1 MRNALGP
8 VMLDLAGPEL
18 SAAESEL
25 LRHPLVGGLILFS
38 RNYRSPRQLCELTAT
53 IRALR
58 TPELLIAVDH
68 EGGRVQRFRDGF
80 TAIPAMRRL
89 GEAWDRDRTGA
100 CAAAHDIAY
109 VLAGELLACGV
120 DFSFTPVLDVDF
132 GASGVIGDR
141 ALHPDPAAIAQLSA
155 ALIAGL
161 RAAGMAGV
169 GKHFPGHGYVR
180 ADSHL
185 AVPLDE
191 RSYAEIEAADLLP
204 YRELIKQGLAA
215 VMPAHV
221 IYPKVDAR
229 PAGFSPKWLQQ
240 VLRGQLNFDGMIF
253 SDDLSMEAR
262 MAGGMVE
269 RAGRAC
275 SRMRQSSSNAPR
287 RQRWMGSPALEQR
300 RAGRC
305 VARGGQGR
313 EVCSTMPVSEAKAA
327 WTASPDAARY
337 TAPHA
342 RPLQP
347 GLPRLPAARGLSR
360 SGAKRPSRLSRAAGA
375 GVRRSRGRVADRRPG
390 AGHARRQPNRKA
402 VYGRSCGP
410 HPVPDPVCV
419 RFRQPAGIRARR

>member
-1 MRNALGP
+1 MRNAPGP

-18 SAAESEL
+18 SPGESEL
-25 LRHPLVGGLILFS
+25 LRHPLVGGIILFS
-38 RNYRSPRQLCELTAT
+38 RNYRSPRQLCELTVA

-89 GEAWDRDRTGA
+89 GKAWDRDRAGA

-141 ALHPDPAAIAQLSA
+141 ALHADPAAIAQLSA

-169 GKHFPGHGYVR
+169 GKHFPGHGFVR

-185 AVPLDE
+185 AVPVDE

-204 YRELIKQGLAA
+204 YRALIKHGLSA

-221 IYPKVDAR
+221 IYPKIDAF

-240 VLRGQLNFDGMIF
+240 ILRGQLDFDGMIF
-253 SDDLSMEAR
+253 SDDLSMEGASV
-262 MAGGMVE
+262 AGGVVE
-269 RAGRAC
+269 RGRAALAAGC
-275 SRMRQSSSNAPR
+275 DMVLLCNAP
-287 RQRWMGSPALEQR
+287 QAADELLKGLAGASSPH
-300 RAGRC
+300 RAGSMRG
-305 VARGGQGR
+305 ARRIHGLEALQR
-313 EVCSTMPVSEAKAA
+313 DARYAQAKAA
-327 WTASPDAARY
+327 LDRFAA
-337 TAPHA
+337 TSA
-342 RPLQP
+342 
-347 GLPRLPAARGLSR
+347 
-360 SGAKRPSRLSRAAGA
+360 
-375 GVRRSRGRVADRRPG
+375 
-390 AGHARRQPNRKA
+390 
-402 VYGRSCGP
+402 
-410 HPVPDPVCV
+410 
-419 RFRQPAGIRARR
+419 